1 MELLIRNLWSQVAG
15 LVGRPR
21 TILKIFYFIGGHQ
34 FFQIS
39 PGIKSLNDRGR
50 KLIHLLAGRHNL
62 GPGRQFQQIYW
73 RGKPP
78 GRISPGHLDRVYK
91 GTRCI
96 TSFWYKV
103 SFLISFW
110 IPYDFYLL
118 SSLFFLFLRW
128 FQKNVSAVLL
138 FCTILLQLYPALFY
152 MNIKRQKFLGLH
164 ISYRIYLFFDKYQ
177 KLVSRWNFKI
187 HELLFIHTIKLT
199 QKTFY
204 TKYLQKSYIISCL
217 SVSFNCFIL
226 SQLFTWNQKHR
237 ISSDEISVP
246 SNL

>member
-21 TILKIFYFIGGHQ
+21 TILKIFYFIGDHQ

-96 TSFWYKV
+96 TSFG
-103 SFLISFW
+103 I
-110 IPYDFYLL
+110 
-118 SSLFFLFLRW
+118 
-128 FQKNVSAVLL
+128 
-138 FCTILLQLYPALFY
+138 
-152 MNIKRQKFLGLH
+152 
-164 ISYRIYLFFDKYQ
+164 
-177 KLVSRWNFKI
+177 KLVFSSHFEYPMISIFWVAYFSCFSDGSKKMFQQYYFFVPYYYNFI
-187 HELLFIHTIKLT
+187 LP
-199 QKTFY
+199 
-204 TKYLQKSYIISCL
+204 
-217 SVSFNCFIL
+217 CFI
-226 SQLFTWNQKHR
+226 W
-237 ISSDEISVP
+237 I
-246 SNL
+246 